1 MKALT
6 IETLRDFA
14 RDFVAAEPQ
23 RMQAQG
29 WWQSP
34 LLVSAPVDARFGRL
48 AQIAA
53 EDHLHPTD
61 LLADARTVIVFFIPF
76 VKRLVKG
83 NKAGSRPTRDWGVSY
98 VETNDLI
105 DRLSKALQNLLQ
117 QWGYQSGLTPATHNF
132 DDVKLMAR
140 WSHKHLGYLAGLGRF
155 GVHNLLITP
164 AGCAGRLGSLVT
176 NAVIGDHPLMSSE
189 HACLLK
195 AGKEC
200 GKCIQA
206 CPIDALAVDGF
217 ERRGCWD
224 RLNQNR
230 RELFYFADLPESTH
244 VCGKCAALMPCSF
257 VNPVKTIG

>member
-1 MKALT
+1 MKALN
-6 IETLRDFA
+6 IKTLRDFIQ
-14 RDFVAAEPQ
+14 DYVVAEPQ
-23 RMQAQG
+23 RMNVEG
-29 WWQSP
+29 WWQTP
-34 LLVSAPVDARFGRL
+34 LLVSAPVDSRFGRL
-48 AQIAA
+48 TQIAA
-53 EDHLHPTD
+53 ENHLHPCD
-61 LLADARTVIVFFIPF
+61 LLPDAHTVIVFFIPF
-76 VKRLVKG
+76 VKKLVKG
-83 NKAGSRPTRDWGVSY
+83 NKPGTRPTRDWAVSY

-105 DRLSKALQNLLQ
+105 ERLGKALENLLQ

-132 DDVKLMAR
+132 DEVKLMAR

-155 GVHNLLITP
+155 GAHNLLITP

-176 NAVIGDHPLMSSE
+176 NAYIGDHPLMRSA

-206 CPIDALAVDGF
+206 CPVDALAQDGF

-224 RLNQNR
+224 RLNENR
-230 RELFYFADLPESTH
+230 RDLFYLADLPESTH

-257 VNPVKTIG
+257 TNPVREA